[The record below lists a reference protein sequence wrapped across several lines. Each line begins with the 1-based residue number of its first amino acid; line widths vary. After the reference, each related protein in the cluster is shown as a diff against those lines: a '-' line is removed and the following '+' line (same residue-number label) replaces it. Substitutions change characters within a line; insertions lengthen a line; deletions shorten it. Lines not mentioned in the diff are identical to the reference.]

1 MRNFRDS
8 KQMAT
13 VIRDEL
19 AAKGVQLSRAESLEI
34 IAKAFGS
41 ADWNTLAAIIKRP
54 NTAAQQVSEWE
65 PDATWPEA
73 ARAIYDRHLT
83 PEEREAPWK
92 PLFDEARKLFEAKAD
107 AASDDVL
114 ALAIRWLRLS
124 YATTGGDR
132 ELRAKYSAAYTEAL
146 ADPQVA
152 PKLPLSRELLDWF
165 APALKRAAALHGK
178 LTSKQ

>member
-8 KQMAT
+8 KEMAT

-19 AAKGVQLSRAESLEI
+19 AAKGMQLSRAESLEI

-41 ADWNTLAAIIKRP
+41 ADWNTLAAIIKRQ
-54 NTAAQQVSEWE
+54 NTAAQQSHERE
-65 PDATWPEA
+65 RDASWPEV
-73 ARAIYDRHLT
+73 ARAFYERHLG
-83 PEEREAPWK
+83 PEERGGPWR

-107 AASDDVL
+107 ATSDDVL
-114 ALAIRWLRLS
+114 ALAIRWLRL
-124 YATTGGDR
+124 AHTTTGGNR

-165 APALKRAAALHGK
+165 APALKRAAALSGK
-178 LTSKQ
+178 LTTEQ